1 MSREP
6 EPGAAGTTERDLP
19 GSEDEMERTRRR
31 AYALWER
38 EGRPEGSADR
48 YWYQAEQDIREP
60 VTAQALAV
68 RTGLNIDEAQDLI
81 DRLGVDWEL
90 LEQAAAS
97 RGGA

>member
-1 MSREP
+1 MPRQP
-6 EPGAAGTTERDLP
+6 ESGTPGTTERDLP
-19 GSEDEMERTRRR
+19 SSADEMERTRRR

-38 EGRPEGSADR
+38 DGRPEGSADS
-48 YWYQAEQDIREP
+48 YWYQAEQDTLEP

-81 DRLGVDWEL
+81 DRLGADWEL

-97 RGGA
+97 RGA